1 MAVTCCDLM
10 LNQGHGCWKG
20 GGGRYVRL
28 TLIGFREE
36 MLLDQPY
43 EDCGEWDDFRAT
55 LPVIL

>member
-1 MAVTCCDLM
+1 MDV
-10 LNQGHGCWKG
+10 GGGGG

-43 EDCGEWDDFRAT
+43 EDCGERDDFRAT

>member
-1 MAVTCCDLM
+1 MSGGLE
-10 LNQGHGCWKG
+10 G
-20 GGGRYVRL
+20 GGRRYVRL

-43 EDCGEWDDFRAT
+43 EDCGERDDFRAT